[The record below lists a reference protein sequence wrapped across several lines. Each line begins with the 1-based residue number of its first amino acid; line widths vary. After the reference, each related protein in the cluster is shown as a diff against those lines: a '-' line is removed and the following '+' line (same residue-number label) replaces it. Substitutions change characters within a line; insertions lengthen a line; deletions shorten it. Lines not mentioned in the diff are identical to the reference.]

1 MDLLKQCTTTVHLI
15 QGYSTI
21 QYRVYE
27 LSAASL
33 AQHIRLKEDL
43 LQNESLFKEYLRVQA
58 IRTTEWALRNNGVLV
73 AANVHAQ
80 LWLFGTSQE
89 QLNEKLKG
97 CGHVTDAAF
106 SIDGVPSWRC
116 RSSHNVER

>member
-15 QGYSTI
+15 QGYSII

-33 AQHIRLKEDL
+33 AQHIRLKENTL
-43 LQNESLFKEYLRVQA
+43 KIEPSFKEYLRVQA
-58 IRTTEWALRNNGVLV
+58 IRTTEWALRNSDVLV
-73 AANVHAQ
+73 AANIQAQ
-80 LWLFGTSQE
+80 LWLFSTSQE

-106 SIDGVPSWRC
+106 SIDGYPSWRC
-116 RSSHNVER
+116 RSYSTVEQ